1 MASYAWGLGLKTN
14 NESEWLA
21 LYFRIKLAKQL
32 NISDIIILGD
42 SKHVILQ
49 MIRGSCKKAIKT
61 KRIHERISH
70 ITTQIQVSFYH
81 ILRKNN
87 TEADRMANSGVN
99 LDMGINK
106 VNGITNVF
114 CFP

>member
-21 LYFRIKLAKQL
+21 LYFRIKLVEQL
-32 NISDIIILGD
+32 NISDLIILGD

-49 MIRGSCKKAIKT
+49 MIQGSYKKAIKT
-61 KRIHERISH
+61 KRIHERINE
-70 ITTQIQVSFYH
+70 ITAQIQVSFYH

-87 TEADRMANSGVN
+87 IEEDRMANSGVN
-99 LDMGINK
+99 LDMRIGK
-106 VNGITNVF
+106 VNGITNFFYV
-114 CFP
+114 P